1 MSKRSVASFYW
12 LPKCSTCQKALAWL
26 QQQGFEPSELID
38 IRTQKVPREMIGQL
52 AQKVGGAEA
61 LFSKRALKYR
71 AMGLHERT
79 LSDDEM
85 LDLMTEEDTFIRRPV
100 LVTSDGKALCGWSA
114 KQYQA
119 LLSP

>member
-1 MSKRSVASFYW
+1 MPSVERFYW

-26 QQQGFEPSELID
+26 TENGFVPHELVD
-38 IRTQKVPREMIGQL
+38 VRTHKVPRTVIADL
-52 AQKVGGAEA
+52 AQKVGGVEA

-85 LDLMTEEDTFIRRPV
+85 LDLMAEEDTFIRRPV
-100 LVTSDGKALCGWSA
+100 IVTTDGRALCGWSE
-114 KQYQA
+114 KQTRA
-119 LLSP
+119 LLQ